1 MKMKIIIILI
11 LLAIAALG
19 FSQTS
24 HSLGISAGF
33 LTAGGFSYRQFTDQF
48 GYQINFI
55 AVGTEEIFPI
65 ILGGKVLYPFHQTD
79 KSRIYYLAGGSF
91 IHDIGSDNSV
101 NYLINIGGGIGFEFT
116 IHSNLRFSFDM
127 PVVIPDVLGKMDDD
141 FFNVINIIPDLSL
154 HYYF

>member
-1 MKMKIIIILI
+1 MKIIIILI

-55 AVGTEEIFPI
+55 AVGTEENFPI
-65 ILGGKVLYPFHQTD
+65 LLGGKVLYPFHQTD

-91 IHDIGSDNSV
+91 IHDIGSEKTI
-101 NYLINIGGGIGFEFT
+101 NYLINIGGGVGFEFT
-116 IHSNLRFSFDM
+116 IKSNLRFSFDM
-127 PVVIPDVLGKMDDD
+127 PIVISDLLGEMDNDISDVINFIPDIG
-141 FFNVINIIPDLSL
+141 L

>member
-1 MKMKIIIILI
+1 MKIIILLI
-11 LLAIAALG
+11 LLAIATLG

-33 LTAGGFSYRQFTDQF
+33 LTAGGFSYRQFTDQY

-55 AVGTEEIFPI
+55 AVGTEENFPI
-65 ILGGKVLYPFHQTD
+65 LLGGKVLYPFHQTD

-91 IHDIGSDNSV
+91 IHDIGSEKTI
-101 NYLINIGGGIGFEFT
+101 NYLINIGGGVGFEFT
-116 IHSNLRFSFDM
+116 IKSNLRFSFDM
-127 PVVIPDVLGKMDDD
+127 PIVISDLLGKMDNDISD
-141 FFNVINIIPDLSL
+141 VINFIPDIAL